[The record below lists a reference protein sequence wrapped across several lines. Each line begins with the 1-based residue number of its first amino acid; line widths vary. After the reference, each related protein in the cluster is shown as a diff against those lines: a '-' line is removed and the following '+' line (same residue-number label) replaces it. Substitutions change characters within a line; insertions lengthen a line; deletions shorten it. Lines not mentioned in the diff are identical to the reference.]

1 LRQEFAYLDRG
12 FGILVTLNIRQET
25 ERTEIQKTGKP
36 FLAHSRENKD
46 RKNRAIQ
53 TWAIYGP
60 RKRQTS
66 TTAFKSAKRI
76 SVKFHVLG
84 CSGGQLPGY
93 KLSSFLI
100 EDSLLIDAGCTTAA
114 LSLAAQQKISD
125 ILVTHIHLDHVM
137 ALGTLADN
145 LYGKSKVPIN
155 VWSVNRVIDGLKK
168 SFFNNQVWP
177 DFTRITGPTQRTPV
191 LRLRRMRAGK
201 AIKIGNHTVTA
212 IEVGH
217 VVPTVAFFIES
228 KNRTL
233 LHVGDTGPTEKV
245 WAFARK
251 HPDLGTL
258 VIETS
263 FPNRL
268 QEVADVS
275 RHLTPQ
281 TLTQELDK
289 LKMQSP
295 RILITHLKP
304 EFRGEVI
311 RELRRLKRHGLRVLR
326 DGDVLQL

>member
-1 LRQEFAYLDRG
+1 M
-12 FGILVTLNIRQET
+12 NIRLEWY
-25 ERTEIQKTGKP
+25 RWLCIQI
-36 FLAHSRENKD
+36 REKE
-46 RKNRAIQ
+46 
-53 TWAIYGP
+53 GP
-60 RKRQTS
+60 
-66 TTAFKSAKRI
+66 
-76 SVKFHVLG
+76 VKFRVLG

-93 KLSSFLI
+93 NLSSFLI

-114 LSLAAQQKISD
+114 LSLAAQQKIRD

-155 VWSVNRVIDGLKK
+155 VWSVNRVIDGLAK

-177 DFTRITGPTQRTPV
+177 DFTRITGPTQRAPV
-191 LRLRRMRAGK
+191 LRLRRLRAGK
-201 AIKIGNHTVTA
+201 AMKIGGHSITA

-228 KNRTL
+228 KNKTL

-245 WAFARK
+245 WSFARK
-251 HPDLGTL
+251 HPDLGSL

-268 QEVADVS
+268 QDVADVS
-275 RHLTPQ
+275 GHLTPQ
-281 TLTQELDK
+281 TLAQELDK
-289 LKMQSP
+289 LAMRSP

-304 EFRGEVI
+304 EFRREVI
-311 RELRRLKRHGLRVLR
+311 RELHKLKGRRLRVLR